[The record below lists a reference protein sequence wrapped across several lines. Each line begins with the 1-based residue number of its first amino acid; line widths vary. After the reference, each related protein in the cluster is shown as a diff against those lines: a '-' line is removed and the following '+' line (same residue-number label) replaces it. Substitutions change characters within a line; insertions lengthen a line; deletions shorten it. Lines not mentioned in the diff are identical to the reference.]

1 MSQNF
6 RLDRQMIIQLLGF
19 PEFYDANVA
28 FLFARDQNLVAT
40 QQYSRAVLLKED
52 ADCCEGQSQDEYAYV
67 AGALSTF
74 TRIMLQ
80 LSKSTNKQP
89 LIDLKEFIAEKLGYT
104 PGLVIMYYKSAE
116 GKTKT
121 LEF

>member
-1 MSQNF
+1 
-6 RLDRQMIIQLLGF
+6 MIVQLLGF
-19 PEFYDANVA
+19 PEFYETNVA
-28 FLFARDQNLVAT
+28 FLFARDQNLAAVEKYN
-40 QQYSRAVLLKED
+40 QAVLHKED
-52 ADCCEGQSQDEYAYV
+52 ADCCEGQPQDEYVYV

-74 TRIMLQ
+74 TRTMLQ
-80 LSKSTNKQP
+80 LAKNTNKQP
-89 LIDLKEFIAEKLGYT
+89 LADLKEFIAGKLGYT